1 MGQRRRFAPNRRHEG
16 GGEPIVPSKKR
27 GNTCIVGLTW
37 GDEAKGKTVDILAA
51 EHDLVVRYNGG
62 NNAGHT
68 VCFGGRTHK
77 LNLVPSGLFHKGV
90 TCVIASG
97 VVVDP
102 KVLLEE
108 VEKNEAHAPGLRE
121 RLKVSSRAHT
131 IWPWHKKLEALSEK
145 HQGKGKIGTTLRG
158 IGPAY
163 AEKANRV
170 HAIRMGEFLRP
181 EALRA
186 KVAAIVEVKNLVFE
200 KVFGE
205 EGLDAKAVWEEYAAY
220 GEAIRPMIADTTSLL
235 HEAVEAGK
243 RILFEGAQGTLLD
256 LDHGTY
262 PYVTSSSSSA
272 AGAWAGT
279 GVPGR
284 LIDEIL
290 GVVKAY
296 TTRVGEGPFPTERDD
311 AIGDQIREQGH
322 EYGTTTGRP
331 RRCGWLDTFAIRY
344 SARINGLD
352 GIVITLLDVLS
363 GLPEL
368 KVCTGYR
375 LRGEP
380 LRSLPDS
387 NEVLA
392 EVEPELESLE
402 PWSEDITG
410 VRRFEDLP
418 RATQAYVH
426 RVEELVGAPVR
437 IISVGPDREQTIF
450 KSPSQDSRGP

>member
-1 MGQRRRFAPNRRHEG
+1 
-16 GGEPIVPSKKR
+16 
-27 GNTCIVGLTW
+27 
-37 GDEAKGKTVDILAA
+37 
-51 EHDLVVRYNGG
+51 VRYNGG

-68 VCFGGRTHK
+68 VVFDGATYK
-77 LNLVPSGLFHKGV
+77 LHLIPSGLFHGHIQ
-90 TCVIASG
+90 CVIG
-97 VVVDP
+97 HGLVVDP
-102 KVLLEE
+102 QVLLEE
-108 VEKNEAHAPGLRE
+108 IEKHEAKAPRLRE

-145 HQGKGKIGTTLRG
+145 FQGKGKIGTTLRG

-170 HAIRMGEFLRP
+170 HAIRVGEFLRP
-181 EALRA
+181 ETLRPKVEAIAEA
-186 KVAAIVEVKNLVFE
+186 KNRVFE

-205 EGLDAKAVWEEYAAY
+205 DGLDAKAVWEEYAAY
-220 GEAIRPMIADTTSLL
+220 GEAMRPMIADTTALL
-235 HEAVEAGK
+235 HDAIDAGK

-256 LDHGTY
+256 IDHGTY
-262 PYVTSSSSSA
+262 PYVTSSSASA
-272 AGAWAGT
+272 AGVPAGT
-279 GVPGR
+279 GVPAR
-284 LIDEIL
+284 LVGEVL

-296 TTRVGEGPFPTERDD
+296 TTRVGEGPFPTERRD

-344 SARINGLD
+344 SARVNGLD
-352 GIVITLLDVLS
+352 GIAITLLDVLG

-375 LRGEP
+375 VGGKA

-387 NEVLA
+387 NEALA
-392 EVEPELESLE
+392 QVEPDLESLE
-402 PWSEDITG
+402 LWREDLTG
-410 VRRFEDLP
+410 VRRFDDLP
-418 RATQAYVH
+418 RAAQAYVR

-450 KSPSQDSRGP
+450 RP

>member
-1 MGQRRRFAPNRRHEG
+1 M
-16 GGEPIVPSKKR
+16 PSRKR

-37 GDEAKGKTVDILAA
+37 GDEAKGKIVDILAA
-51 EHDLVVRYNGG
+51 EHDVVVRYNGG

-68 VCFGGRTHK
+68 VCFDGRTHK
-77 LNLVPSGLFHKGV
+77 LHLVPSGLFRPHAA
-90 TCVIASG
+90 CVIGCG

-108 VEKNEAHAPGLRE
+108 VAKNEPHAPGLRG

-131 IWPWHKKLEALSEK
+131 IWPWHRQLEALSEK
-145 HQGKGKIGTTLRG
+145 YQGKGKIGTTLRG

-170 HAIRMGEFLRP
+170 HAIRVGEFLRP
-181 EALRA
+181 ETLRPKVEAIAEA
-186 KVAAIVEVKNLVFE
+186 KNRVFE

-205 EGLDAKAVWEEYAAY
+205 DGLDAKAVWEEYAAY
-220 GEAIRPMIADTTSLL
+220 GEAMRPMIADTTALL
-235 HEAVEAGK
+235 HDAIDAGK

-256 LDHGTY
+256 IDHGTY
-262 PYVTSSSSSA
+262 PYVTSSSASA
-272 AGAWAGT
+272 AGVPAGT
-279 GVPGR
+279 GVPAR
-284 LIDEIL
+284 LVGEVL

-296 TTRVGEGPFPTERDD
+296 TTRVGEGPFPTERRD

-344 SARINGLD
+344 SARVNGLD
-352 GIVITLLDVLS
+352 GIAITLLDVLG

-375 LRGEP
+375 VGGKA

-387 NEVLA
+387 NEALA
-392 EVEPELESLE
+392 QVEPDLESLE
-402 PWSEDITG
+402 PWREDLTG
-410 VRRFEDLP
+410 VRRFDDLP
-418 RATQAYVH
+418 RAAQAYVR

-450 KSPSQDSRGP
+450 RP

>member
-1 MGQRRRFAPNRRHEG
+1 M
-16 GGEPIVPSKKR
+16 PSRKR

-37 GDEAKGKTVDILAA
+37 GDEAKGKIVDILAA
-51 EHDLVVRYNGG
+51 EHDVVVRYNGG

-68 VCFGGRTHK
+68 VCFDGRTHK
-77 LNLVPSGLFHKGV
+77 LHLVPSGLFRPHAA
-90 TCVIASG
+90 CVIGCG

-108 VEKNEAHAPGLRE
+108 VAKNEPHAPGLRG

-131 IWPWHKKLEALSEK
+131 IWPWHRQLEALSEK
-145 HQGKGKIGTTLRG
+145 YQGKGKIGTTLRG

-170 HAIRMGEFLRP
+170 HAIRVGEFLRP
-181 EALRA
+181 ETLRP
-186 KVAAIVEVKNLVFE
+186 KVEAIVEAKNCIFE

-205 EGLDAKAVWEEYAAY
+205 DGLDAKAVWEEYAAY
-220 GEAIRPMIADTTSLL
+220 GEAMRPLIADTTALL
-235 HEAVEAGK
+235 HDAIDAGK

-256 LDHGTY
+256 IDHGTY
-262 PYVTSSSSSA
+262 PYVTSSSASA
-272 AGAWAGT
+272 AGVPAGT
-279 GVPGR
+279 GVPAR
-284 LIDEIL
+284 LVGEVL

-296 TTRVGEGPFPTERDD
+296 TTRVGEGPFPTERRD

-344 SARINGLD
+344 SARVNGLD
-352 GIVITLLDVLS
+352 GIAITLLDVLG

-375 LRGEP
+375 AGGKA

-387 NEVLA
+387 NEALA
-392 EVEPELESLE
+392 QVEPDLESLE
-402 PWSEDITG
+402 PWREDLTG
-410 VRRFEDLP
+410 VRRFDDLP
-418 RATQAYVH
+418 RAAQAYVR

-450 KSPSQDSRGP
+450 RP

>member
-1 MGQRRRFAPNRRHEG
+1 M
-16 GGEPIVPSKKR
+16 PSRKS

-37 GDEAKGKTVDILAA
+37 GDEAKGKIVDILAA
-51 EHDLVVRYNGG
+51 EHDVVVRYNGG

-68 VCFGGRTHK
+68 VCFDGRTHK
-77 LNLVPSGLFHKGV
+77 LHLVPSGVFRPHAACLIG
-90 TCVIASG
+90 CG

-108 VEKNEAHAPGLRE
+108 VAKNEPYAPGLRD

-131 IWPWHKKLEALSEK
+131 IWPWHKRLEALSEK
-145 HQGKGKIGTTLRG
+145 YQGKGKIGTTLRG

-170 HAIRMGEFLRP
+170 HAIRVGEFLRP
-181 EALRA
+181 ETLRP
-186 KVAAIVEVKNLVFE
+186 KVEAIVEAKNRVFE

-205 EGLDAKAVWEEYAAY
+205 DGLDAKAVWEEYAAY
-220 GEAIRPMIADTTSLL
+220 GEAMRPMIADTTALL
-235 HEAVEAGK
+235 HDAIDAGK

-256 LDHGTY
+256 IDHGTY
-262 PYVTSSSSSA
+262 PYVTSSSASA
-272 AGAWAGT
+272 AGVPAGT
-279 GVPGR
+279 GVPAR
-284 LIDEIL
+284 LVGEVL

-296 TTRVGEGPFPTERDD
+296 TTRVGEGPFPTERRD

-344 SARINGLD
+344 SARVNGLD
-352 GIVITLLDVLS
+352 GIAITLLDVLG

-375 LRGEP
+375 VGGKA

-387 NEVLA
+387 SEALA
-392 EVEPELESLE
+392 QVEPDLEALE
-402 PWSEDITG
+402 PWREDLTG
-410 VRRFEDLP
+410 VRRFDDLP
-418 RATQAYVH
+418 RAAQGYVR

-450 KSPSQDSRGP
+450 RP